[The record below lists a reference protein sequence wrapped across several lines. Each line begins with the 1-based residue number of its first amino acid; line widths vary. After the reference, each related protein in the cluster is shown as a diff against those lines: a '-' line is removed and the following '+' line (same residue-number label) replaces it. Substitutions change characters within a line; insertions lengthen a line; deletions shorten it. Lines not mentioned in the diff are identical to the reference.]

1 MDGFASP
8 ELYFRTK
15 AVRIYQRSATNVG
28 TIFGK
33 KWIAK
38 WIVSGTKLSQQKEN
52 TAQNLWCRK
61 ENFASLSFQDLCWRN
76 ILKCLICDHQL

>member
-38 WIVSGTKLSQQKEN
+38 WIVSGTKLSQQERKHCAEFMVSQRKFRILEFSRFRTKEYFKMF
-52 TAQNLWCRK
+52 NL
-61 ENFASLSFQDLCWRN
+61 
-76 ILKCLICDHQL
+76 